1 MDFAHLTAP
10 QSAGMD
16 PTLIAEIQRTVRT
29 QVADGLTPGTQV
41 VVARHGQVVVDLAL
55 GTARLASQTDVTPDT
70 LFYSW
75 SVAKPI
81 TAMAVHLLI
90 ERRKLC
96 LDDPIAKVWPEF
108 GKHGKERVSVRHVLA
123 HRGGFP
129 LTPPSL
135 QWQQYADW
143 DAAVHAMED
152 APLAW
157 QPGSAIQYHPLN
169 FGWTLGEVVRRVDG
183 RPIDQFAR
191 EEFFVPLGMDHS
203 YLRLPSDKLEQ
214 TAELTAPES
223 FVEAARAISAW
234 NLPLFRQAVI
244 PAAGLHT
251 TARDMARF
259 YQMMLNGGEW
269 DGKRVLKP
277 ESIAQARKPSYTAG
291 ERDLEWNQPAHF
303 GHGLHLGGYDESIW
317 GGTRSTERTFGHNGW
332 ATNVSWAD
340 LDRDVLCIIL
350 NNGMLPDVEN
360 EARLRAVCD
369 LVMDACRTFQP
380 VSPR

>member
-1 MDFAHLTAP
+1 MDFTNLASP
-10 QSAGMD
+10 QSVGMD
-16 PTLIAEIQRTVRT
+16 PTLIAEIQRTVRA
-29 QVADGLTPGTQV
+29 QVQDGLTPGTQV

-55 GTARLASQTDVTPDT
+55 GLARLSPPVVVTPQT

-81 TAMAVHLLI
+81 SAMAIHLLI
-90 ERRKLC
+90 ERGKLG

-108 GKHGKERVSVRHVLA
+108 GKHGKEVVTVRQVLA

-135 QWQQYADW
+135 KWQQYADW
-143 DAAVHAMED
+143 NAAVCAMEET
-152 APLAW
+152 PLAW

-169 FGWTLGEVVRRVDG
+169 FGWVLGEVVRRVAG
-183 RPIDQFAR
+183 RPIEQFAR

-203 YLRLPSDKLEQ
+203 YLRLPMEKLAQ

-223 FVEAARAISAW
+223 FVDAARAIQAW
-234 NLPLFRQAVI
+234 NLPLLRQAVI

-259 YQMMLNGGEW
+259 YQMMLNGGEL

-277 ESIAQARKPSYTAG
+277 ETIVQARTPSYRAG

-317 GGTRSTERTFGHNGW
+317 GGPRSTERTFGHNGW
-332 ATNVSWAD
+332 ATNATWAD
-340 LDRDVLCIIL
+340 VDRDVLGVIL
-350 NNGMLPDVEN
+350 NNGMQPDPEN
-360 EARLRAVCD
+360 VNRLRAIAD
-369 LVMDACRTFQP
+369 LVMDACA
-380 VSPR
+380 S